1 MPLGGAVQA
10 RPTLEQEVA
19 KFKGFSVNE
28 GETITPDKPE
38 DLNPV
43 KGKNMTAK
51 EQEALDANTKKPA
64 TELKVVPVKL
74 TDEESEKVL
83 VDAEAAKGSELTSE
97 EEALALET
105 ATSKKN
111 AAASKKT
118 PASVQDRINKSIKA
132 QRAAERR
139 ADAAEAANKG
149 LETRLAALEAGR
161 NATPL
166 TDGKKSANN
175 DSTVEPDVK
184 KYEYGE
190 LDTKY
195 IRDLARWEAR
205 QEIADAAKN
214 QDTKRQSDK
223 QAAATAEFEALMT
236 TFTEAGSEAYDD
248 FDEVVI
254 QGAKDK
260 VWELSDSL
268 GAALLT
274 SDFGTQI
281 AYDLASDPKEA
292 KRIAKLPIGRQ
303 LAWLGRKEAE
313 LEAAGTGAKT
323 EAEKAADAAAKAAEK
338 ASSSTVKESK
348 APAPVTRA
356 RGNGSNSS
364 VSGDTQDFAA
374 FEAQWRE
381 QNKR

>member
-1 MPLGGAVQA
+1 MPSGGAVQQ

-19 KFKGFSVNE
+19 KFKGFSVVD
-28 GETITPDKPE
+28 GEAVTPENKE

-43 KGKNMTAK
+43 AGKNVTDK
-51 EQEALDANTKKPA
+51 EKAALASNDKK

-74 TDEESEKVL
+74 TDEESQKVL
-83 VDAEAAKGSELTSE
+83 DDAEATKGSELSAE
-97 EEALALET
+97 EEALALEV
-105 ATSKKN
+105 ATNKKN
-111 AAASKKT
+111 AASGAKPK
-118 PASVQDRINKSIKA
+118 PSVQERINKSVKA
-132 QRAAERR
+132 QRSAERR
-139 ADAAEAANKG
+139 ADAAEAANKA

-161 NATPL
+161 IATPL
-166 TDGKKSANN
+166 TDDKKPANN
-175 DSTVEPDVK
+175 SSNGEPDPK

-195 IRDLARWEAR
+195 IRDLARWEAK

-214 QDTKRQSDK
+214 QDKKAQTDK
-223 QAAATAEFEALMT
+223 QAEQTAEFKALMA
-236 TFTEAGSEAYDD
+236 TFTDKGSEAYDD

-260 VWELSDSL
+260 AWELSDSL

-281 AYDLASDPKEA
+281 AYELASDPKEA

-313 LEAAGTGAKT
+313 LEVAGTGAKT
-323 EAEKAADAAAKAAEK
+323 EAEKAAEAAAKAAEK
-338 ASSSTVKESK
+338 AASSTVRESK

-356 RGNGSNSS
+356 RGQGSNSS
-364 VSGDTQDFAA
+364 VSGDTSDFAA
-374 FEAQWRE
+374 FEAQWRQ